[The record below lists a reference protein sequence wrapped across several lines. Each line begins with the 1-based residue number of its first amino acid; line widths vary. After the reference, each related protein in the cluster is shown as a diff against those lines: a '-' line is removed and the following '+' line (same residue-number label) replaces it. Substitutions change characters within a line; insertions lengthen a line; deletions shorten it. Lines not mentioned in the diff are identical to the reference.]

1 MGEVYVNFHVIVDA
15 NGKLLAWI
23 KAAPATQPGPRVVLS
38 PQIRLTSCTRISKSM
53 REYTIARVSRSH
65 YKRPWLSALAV
76 ARSRRLN
83 SSRNRFEL
91 AKRLLPKLYD
101 LSDGLMRIK

>member
-38 PQIRLTSCTRISKSM
+38 PADPTHVLHENIEIDEGIYDRARLEVALQK
-53 REYTIARVSRSH
+53 
-65 YKRPWLSALAV
+65 ALAE
-76 ARSRRLN
+76 RLGRR
-83 SSRNRFEL
+83 
-91 AKRLLPKLYD
+91 P
-101 LSDGLMRIK
+101 